1 MDISKLENQTY
12 QYGKRIQKYY
22 STLIL
27 KLNRNW
33 ISAPL
38 SNLYSIQ
45 GLPFKIRE
53 YRERESDLIKLQFL
67 ISKKL

>member
-27 KLNRNW
+27 KLNRN
-33 ISAPL
+33 
-38 SNLYSIQ
+38 
-45 GLPFKIRE
+45 
-53 YRERESDLIKLQFL
+53 
-67 ISKKL
+67 